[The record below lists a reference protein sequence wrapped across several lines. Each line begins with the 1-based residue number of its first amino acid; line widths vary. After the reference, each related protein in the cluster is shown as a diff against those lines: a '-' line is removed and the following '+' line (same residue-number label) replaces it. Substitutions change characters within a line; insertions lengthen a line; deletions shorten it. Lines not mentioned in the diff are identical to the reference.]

1 MPSSSKSFSSCSVKL
16 IRNCIPSLH
25 LFSTTPRPPTTMAPH
40 KWPADL
46 IEAVCIEA
54 FGLTAH
60 AEPETK
66 WTNTKSVLIVSCFHM
81 IFFRNF

>member
-1 MPSSSKSFSSCSVKL
+1 MPSSSNSFSPFSVNL

-25 LFSTTPRPPTTMAPH
+25 LFSTSSRQPTTVTPT

-54 FGLTAH
+54 FGLTAQT
-60 AEPETK
+60 ERVGK
-66 WTNTKSVLIVSCFHM
+66 WTNINGIESK
-81 IFFRNF
+81 

>member
-1 MPSSSKSFSSCSVKL
+1 M
-16 IRNCIPSLH
+16 H
-25 LFSTTPRPPTTMAPH
+25 LFSTISRPPTTPTPQ

-60 AEPETK
+60 AESEGK
-66 WTNTKSVLIVSCFHM
+66 WTNTKSV
-81 IFFRNF
+81 